1 MKSIGFLLL
10 IMSAVLVTV
19 SNDAYAI
26 GRRGM
31 ACNAQVAAGPVQAEA
46 ENLKITKA
54 PTLVTPLVAAY
65 KSAPVLDLVITT
77 SKMRVDK
84 AALAALN
91 KAPVNSVRSVDGIAS
106 K

>member
-1 MKSIGFLLL
+1 MKGLALLSL
-10 IMSAVLVTV
+10 AAGIAVIAM

-26 GRRGM
+26 GRRGGNM
-31 ACNAQVAAGPVQAEA
+31 KCNNQVAAGPVQAEA

-65 KSAPVLDLVITT
+65 KSAPVLDLAITT
-77 SKMRVDK
+77 SKIRVDA
-84 AALAALN
+84 AALSALN
-91 KAPVNSVRSVDGIAS
+91 KAPVRSVDGIVS